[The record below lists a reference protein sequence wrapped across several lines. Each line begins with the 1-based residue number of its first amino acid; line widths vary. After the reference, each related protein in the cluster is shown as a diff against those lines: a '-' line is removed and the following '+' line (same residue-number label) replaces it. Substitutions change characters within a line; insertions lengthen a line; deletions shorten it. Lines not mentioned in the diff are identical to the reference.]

1 MWTEYTGSD
10 FEWDRIVASFSNAHP
25 THQYHWTV
33 PPRNPDTVRRLLFI
47 PVQTET
53 PTAAIQFLHKKMRWG
68 LHYFRSDGGLAGN
81 HSALAE
87 LPLWLKTNI
96 GCKFWYL
103 RVFSRVTQTPS
114 DVAQFRLAKFSPV
127 KVKIHAGVSAKI
139 SLASPYCATYSGN
152 WKHNLARALKK
163 KLVVSFSETPPIE
176 ALMSIFKELETA
188 KNIGNQFAEN
198 ELRHLMSAFG
208 PNLIVASVKSSSG
221 ELLSVRAALLL
232 GTKAFDLL
240 AVTSDAGRTQYASN
254 LAFHALLEKCASEGV
269 TFYDCAGIDQVNG
282 KGVMQFKMGA
292 GGEIFDYGGEW
303 ELASKNYIRAGVS
316 ALMKVKLSRNK
327 N

>member
-10 FEWDRIVASFSNAHP
+10 LEWDRIVASFSNAHP

-33 PPRNPDTVRRLLFI
+33 PPRNPDTVRRLLFT
-47 PVQTET
+47 PAQTKT
-53 PTAAIQFLHKKMRWG
+53 PTAAIQLLHKKIRLV
-68 LHYFRSDGGLAGN
+68 LHYFRSDGGLAGD

-87 LPLWLKTNI
+87 LPQWLKTNI
-96 GCKFWYL
+96 GCKLLYL

-114 DVAQFRLAKFSPV
+114 NVAQFRLAKFSPV
-127 KVKIHAGVSAKI
+127 KVRIHTGVSAKI
-139 SLASPYCATYSGN
+139 TLTSPYCATYSGN

-163 KLVVSFSETPPIE
+163 KLVVSFSETPPVE
-176 ALMSIFKELETA
+176 ALMAIYKELETV
-188 KNIGNQFAEN
+188 KNISNQFADS

-208 PNLIVASVKSSSG
+208 PNLIMASVKSSSG
-221 ELLSVRAALLL
+221 ELLSVRAALIM

-240 AVTSDAGRTQYASN
+240 AATSDAGRTQYASN

-282 KGVMQFKMGA
+282 KGVMKFKIGA
-292 GGEIFDYGGEW
+292 GGELFDYGGEW
-303 ELASKNYIRAGVS
+303 ELAANRAIRAAVS
-316 ALMKVKLSRNK
+316 TLMKLKLALK
-327 N
+327 KK

>member
-10 FEWDRIVASFSNAHP
+10 FEWDRLVASFSNAHP
-25 THQYHWTV
+25 SHQYHWTV
-33 PPRNPDTVRRLLFI
+33 PAGNPDTVRRLLFI
-47 PVQTET
+47 PAQTKT
-53 PTAAIQFLHKKMRWG
+53 PTAAIQLLHKKMRLG
-68 LHYFRSDGGLAGN
+68 LHYFRSDGGLAGD
-81 HSALAE
+81 HFALAE

-127 KVKIHAGVSAKI
+127 NIRIHTGVSAKI
-139 SLASPYCATYSGN
+139 SLTNPYCATYSGN
-152 WKHNLARALKK
+152 WKHNLARAVKK
-163 KLVVSFSETPPIE
+163 KLVVSFSETPPLE
-176 ALMSIFKELETA
+176 ALMSIYKELETA
-188 KNIGNQFAEN
+188 KNISNQFAVN

-208 PNLIVASVKSSSG
+208 PNLIMASVKSSSG

-240 AVTSDAGRTQYASN
+240 AVTNDAGRTQYASN
-254 LAFHALLEKCASEGV
+254 LAFHSLLEKCASDGV

-282 KGVMQFKMGA
+282 KGVMQFKIGA
-292 GGEIFDYGGEW
+292 GGELFDYGGEW
-303 ELASKNYIRAGVS
+303 ELASSGAIRAAVS
-316 ALMKVKLSRNK
+316 TLMKLKLALK
-327 N
+327 KK